1 MSELLLSYYGDD
13 LTGSTDVMEALASR
27 GVATVLFIETPTAS
41 QRARFPDVRAIGLA
55 GSSRSESPA
64 WMDQNLAPA
73 LDWLKSLG
81 AEFCHYK
88 VCSTFD
94 SSPTVGSIGRALEIG
109 QDLFR
114 QSKTPLVIGA
124 PQLKRYTTFGNLF
137 AAYQGVNYRIDRH
150 PVMSRHPVTP
160 MREADIRLHLAAQ
173 TARKGV
179 LIDLTTILDA
189 NADRILDGVM
199 AGDAD
204 YVLFDV
210 ADIETQREV
219 GRQIWRTRREG
230 GGYIVGSSGVE
241 YALVSEWELQ
251 MMIPGE
257 ATFAPPGPVERIAV
271 VSGSCSP
278 TTERQ
283 IRFAQANGFDAF
295 AVDPRALAS
304 GQSDAVA
311 NATAKGL
318 DSLAQGRSVVF
329 YTALGP
335 ESDIGSEIDKHQG
348 ARHAIGRALGQ
359 VERAL
364 IEQAGLTRA
373 VIAGGDTSSH
383 ALRQLEIFAL
393 TTRLPLPTT
402 PGSPLCVAHSDH
414 AAFDGLEIGLKGGQ
428 VGNDDYFVKIREGAA

>member
-1 MSELLLSYYGDD
+1 MTALVQADIHADKNARANELLLSYYGDD

-27 GVATVLFIETPTAS
+27 GVATVLFIETPIAS
-41 QRARFPDVRAIGLA
+41 QRARFPHVRAIGLA

-73 LDWLKSLG
+73 LAWLKSLG
-81 AEFCHYK
+81 AELCHYK

-114 QSKTPLVIGA
+114 QSKTPLVVGA
-124 PQLKRYTTFGNLF
+124 PSSSATPRSAVLF

-179 LIDLTTILDA
+179 LLDLTTLRDA
-189 NADRILDGVM
+189 NADRVIDGVM

-204 YVLFDV
+204 YVLLDV
-210 ADIETQREV
+210 ADVETQREV

-230 GGYIVGSSGVE
+230 GGFILGSSGVE
-241 YALVSEWELQ
+241 YAVVSEWERQ

-257 ATFAPPGPVERIAV
+257 ATFAAPGPVDRIAV

-295 AVDPRALAS
+295 PVDPRALAS
-304 GQSDAVA
+304 GQSDAIV
-311 NATAKGL
+311 NATAKELESSG
-318 DSLAQGRSVVF
+318 A
-329 YTALGP
+329 GP
-335 ESDIGSEIDKHQG
+335 ERRPLH
-348 ARHAIGRALGQ
+348 RAW
-359 VERAL
+359 
-364 IEQAGLTRA
+364 
-373 VIAGGDTSSH
+373 S
-383 ALRQLEIFAL
+383 
-393 TTRLPLPTT
+393 
-402 PGSPLCVAHSDH
+402 
-414 AAFDGLEIGLKGGQ
+414 
-428 VGNDDYFVKIREGAA
+428 